1 MPKMP
6 EFVASSIAGLGNDG
20 HGATSAG
27 GGLMLA
33 ADGFG
38 NRGTC
43 GCMKPIHLLN
53 ISNILTNNKR
63 HTT

>member
-1 MPKMP
+1 MP
-6 EFVASSIAGLGNDG
+6 EFVASSSAGLENDG

-43 GCMKPIHLLN
+43 RCRKGMNLLN
-53 ISNILTNNKR
+53 TKNIFKK
-63 HTT
+63 

>member
-1 MPKMP
+1 MA
-6 EFVASSIAGLGNDG
+6 EFVASSSDGLENDG

-43 GCMKPIHLLN
+43 GGRKPITLLN
-53 ISNILTNNKR
+53 TTNKLTNNKS

>member
-1 MPKMP
+1 MA
-6 EFVASSIAGLGNDG
+6 EFVASSSAEPENDG

-27 GGLMLA
+27 GGLMPAA

-43 GCMKPIHLLN
+43 GGRKHITLLN
-53 ISNILTNNKR
+53 TTNKLTNNKS